1 MLGEGCTVVKTNGE
15 EVLLAGSVGNVLLD
29 NPEVSLMD
37 LEGSLHRKILTMGGM
52 VGSHMYCPSIQ

>member
-1 MLGEGCTVVKTNGE
+1 MLGESCTVAKTNGE

-29 NPEVSLMD
+29 NPDVSSMD

-52 VGSHMYCPSIQ
+52 VG